1 MRIVTLYLVFAVLL
15 PVLTNAQQ
23 NEQTPLSVVNKRTK
37 ALADHN
43 FADFMSTYAENVEIF
58 VYPDKSLGK
67 GKEHLRALF
76 APMFK
81 KGDVEV
87 EVTRQLVSDSF
98 VVYESTTSFADKSES
113 TLAIYEVKDGLI
125 QSVRFLRDGL
135 RANQSKRIS
144 SANKPNVSQ

>member
-1 MRIVTLYLVFAVLL
+1 MRIITGLLVLAVLL
-15 PVLTNAQQ
+15 PALANAQQ
-23 NEQTPLSVVNKRTK
+23 NAQTPLSVVNKRTK
-37 ALADHN
+37 ALSDHN
-43 FADFMSTYAENVEIF
+43 FDDFMSTYAENVEIF

-81 KGDVEV
+81 RGDVEI

-98 VVYESTTSFADKSES
+98 VVTESITSFADKSET
-113 TLAIYEVKDGLI
+113 TLAIYEVRDGLI

-135 RANQSKRIS
+135 KASQSKRIGG
-144 SANKPNVSQ
+144 ANKPNASQ